1 MTSQNAIP
9 QNPDVL
15 RANSLIGQARTARTA
30 AEWRT
35 FKQALLDAERDAIV
49 WEDLVAAAEV
59 RATEA
64 EVAERRAALQ
74 GADNALYAAVTWMLS
89 LVTQHAGT
97 SQEGFAREVVLAATS
112 EHAISDDAREWLRR
126 LTARGD
132 HLHRAWAVRLM
143 RECEDTAGLL
153 RESRSGKPTQWDKM
167 PRAMLRCTW
176 AEKLMKECK
185 G

>member
-1 MTSQNAIP
+1 MTAKNAIP

-15 RANSLIGQARTARTA
+15 RANALIGQARIARTA

-35 FKQALLDAERDAIV
+35 FKQALLDAERDALV
-49 WEDLVAAAEV
+49 WEDLVSAAEV

-64 EVAERRAALQ
+64 EAAERHAALCDADDELRAA
-74 GADNALYAAVTWMLS
+74 AMWMLS

-97 SQEGFAREVVLAATS
+97 SQGGFAREVVLAATS

-132 HLHRAWAVRLM
+132 YLHRAWAVRLM

-167 PRAMLRCTW
+167 PRAMLRCAW
-176 AEKLMKECK
+176 AEKLMRECK